1 VSPNYLCGY
10 DHGLFL
16 KTSEKAFEE
25 PAERIIGEL
34 LQVVAARLESNE
46 PTFEDIL
53 FWLESK
59 QGVIGNMPSFDKY
72 IVLHD
77 IPKSRDQTINA
88 VKIGE
93 NSLTAKM
100 LQTTTP
106 DNFYKWMK
114 SLTEKVNQQLKISY
128 KNVAETDPKL
138 SLEKLTFRSEQ
149 NAELVTVKYIR
160 LLYPVTD
167 GVGNKYILN
176 FSKALP

>member
-1 VSPNYLCGY
+1 MSPNYLCGY

-77 IPKSRDQTINA
+77 IPKSRD
-88 VKIGE
+88 
-93 NSLTAKM
+93 
-100 LQTTTP
+100 
-106 DNFYKWMK
+106 
-114 SLTEKVNQQLKISY
+114 
-128 KNVAETDPKL
+128 
-138 SLEKLTFRSEQ
+138 
-149 NAELVTVKYIR
+149 
-160 LLYPVTD
+160 
-167 GVGNKYILN
+167 
-176 FSKALP
+176 